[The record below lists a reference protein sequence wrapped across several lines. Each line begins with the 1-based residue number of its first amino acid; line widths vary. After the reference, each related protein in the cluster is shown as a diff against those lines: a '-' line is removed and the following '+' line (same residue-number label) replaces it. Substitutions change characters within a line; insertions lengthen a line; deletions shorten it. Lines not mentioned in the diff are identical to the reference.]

1 MERQLGKP
9 LHIQAAEA
17 FESPA
22 FLQKLGMARADAER
36 SSAAPTGTSCS
47 GI

>member
-22 FLQKLGMARADAER
+22 FLQKLGMARADV